1 MAYPTVSKPYGF
13 KPINLIGGQPYA
25 GSTRMFKI
33 ASGYDQ
39 NIFYGDPVKILRD
52 VDYSNLGNST
62 YLPIDGTVVVQDR
75 SYFGGQDQLAPV
87 PESNSHDVTIPLP
100 YTIGIFM
107 GCTFTNPYTK
117 QKTFSQYYP
126 ANTIANDIQAYVVD
140 DPDALFKVVYVANA
154 ATIDPYGDPY
164 LASGVV
170 PDYVGMN
177 YIGRNLLVAVNAG
190 NTNTGDSLY
199 GVADPTNALYT
210 LPQTLLP
217 VRVVDVVPETAT
229 ADGFVELIVKWNMPG
244 VYNSGDTSGWGGGHE
259 YYWPGAVGNA
269 IL

>member
-13 KPINLIGGQPYA
+13 RPINLIGGQPYA

-33 ASGYDQ
+33 ASGYAT

-52 VDYSNLGNST
+52 ANSA
-62 YLPIDGTVVVQDR
+62 LPIDGTVVVQDL
-75 SYFGGQDQLAPV
+75 SAAKFSQASQ
-87 PESNSHDVTIPLP
+87 P

-126 ANTIANDIQAYVVD
+126 ANTVADDIQAYVVD
-140 DPDALFKVVYVANA
+140 DPDALFKVVYVNNVPNYYE
-154 ATIDPYGDPY
+154 DPVSAG
-164 LASGVV
+164 GTV
-170 PDYVGMN
+170 PGAVGLNYV
-177 YIGRNLLVAVNAG
+177 GRNLLVAVNPG

-199 GVADPTNALYT
+199 GVADFLNPLFIVQQ
-210 LPQTLLP
+210 PLLP

-229 ADGFVELIVKWNMPG
+229 AAGFVELIVKWNMPG
-244 VYNSGDTSGWGGGHE
+244 YVTSGEGGMFWGGGHE
-259 YYWPGAVGNA
+259 YYWPGTTGSI

>member
-13 KPINLIGGQPYA
+13 RPINLIGGQPYA
-25 GSTRMFKI
+25 GSTRSMRI

-52 VDYSNLGNST
+52 ENSG
-62 YLPIDGTVVVQDR
+62 LPIDGTIVVQ
-75 SYFGGQDQLAPV
+75 QLSAADLGDGMG
-87 PESNSHDVTIPLP
+87 NAAMP

-107 GCTFTNPYTK
+107 GCSFTNPYTK

-140 DPDALFKVVYVANA
+140 DPDALFKVVYVNNVPNYYDDVYSA
-154 ATIDPYGDPY
+154 G
-164 LASGVV
+164 GVV
-170 PDYVGMN
+170 PAYVGAE
-177 YIGRNLLVAVNAG
+177 YIGRNLLVAVNPG

-199 GVADPTNALYT
+199 GVTDVYNPLFI
-210 LPQTLLP
+210 LQQPLMP

-229 ADGFVELIVKWNMPG
+229 AAGFVELIVKWNMPG
-244 VYNSGDTSGWGGGHE
+244 YQQLFEAGMYWGGGHE
-259 YYWPGAVGNA
+259 YYWPGSTGSA

>member
-13 KPINLIGGQPYA
+13 RPINLIGGQPYA

-52 VDYSNLGNST
+52 PSSLLPVDGS
-62 YLPIDGTVVVQDR
+62 VVVQGLSSSTAASD
-75 SYFGGQDQLAPV
+75 FI
-87 PESNSHDVTIPLP
+87 PEP
-100 YTIGIFM
+100 YTVGVFM

-126 ANTIANDIQAYVVD
+126 ANTVANDIQAYVVD
-140 DPDALFKVVYVANA
+140 DPDALFKVVYVANTA
-154 ATIDPYGDPY
+154 VIGELDNPFEATGLVPT
-164 LASGVV
+164 GVG
-170 PDYVGMN
+170 PQYV
-177 YIGRNLLVAVNAG
+177 GRNLVVAVNAG

-199 GVADPTNALYT
+199 GVADPANPLFWGFQYAM
-210 LPQTLLP
+210 P

-229 ADGFVELIVKWNMPG
+229 ADGFVELIVKWNMPFQQ
-244 VYNSGDTSGWGGGHE
+244 VGGCGSFISCSGHE
-259 YYWPGAVGNA
+259 YYWPGSQGTFSG
-269 IL
+269 LL

>member
-52 VDYSNLGNST
+52 DT
-62 YLPIDGTVVVQDR
+62 TFLPTDGTVVLQAR
-75 SYFGGQDQLAPV
+75 SWFRGADFIPAPTYSYNLNYQFV
-87 PESNSHDVTIPLP
+87 P
-100 YTIGIFM
+100 YTVGVFM

-126 ANTIANDIQAYVVD
+126 ANTVANDIQAYVVD
-140 DPDALFKVVYVANA
+140 DPDALFKVVYVANTYDPGYINSDLWG
-154 ATIDPYGDPY
+154 AT
-164 LASGVV
+164 GVV
-170 PDYVGMN
+170 PDYVGMQ

-199 GVADPTNALYT
+199 GVADPSNALNG
-210 LPQTLLP
+210 LQQQMMP

-244 VYNSGDTSGWGGGHE
+244 VAFDPEQEAGIGAFWGGGHE
-259 YYWPGAVGNA
+259 YYWPGSAGTG

>member
-33 ASGYDQ
+33 ASGYAS

-52 VDYSNLGNST
+52 PDSG
-62 YLPIDGTVVVQDR
+62 LPIDGTIVVQNLSAANLGD
-75 SYFGGQDQLAPV
+75 FAHAAQ
-87 PESNSHDVTIPLP
+87 P
-100 YTIGIFM
+100 YTIGVFM

-126 ANTIANDIQAYVVD
+126 ANTVADDIQAYVVD
-140 DPDALFKVVYVANA
+140 DPDALFKVVYVNNVPNYYDDVYSA
-154 ATIDPYGDPY
+154 G
-164 LASGVV
+164 GVV
-170 PDYVGMN
+170 PGAVGMN
-177 YIGRNLLVAVNAG
+177 YVGRNLLVAVNPG

-199 GVADPTNALYT
+199 GVADFVNPLYI
-210 LPQTLLP
+210 LQQPLMP

-229 ADGFVELIVKWNMPG
+229 AAGFVELIVKWNMPG
-244 VYNSGDTSGWGGGHE
+244 YQSTGEAGMYWGGGHE
-259 YYWPGAVGNA
+259 YYWPGSTGYA

>member
-33 ASGYDQ
+33 ASGYAS
-39 NIFYGDPVKILRD
+39 NIFYGDPVKILRNPL
-52 VDYSNLGNST
+52 SG
-62 YLPIDGTVVVQDR
+62 LPIDGTVVVQDL
-75 SYFGGQDQLAPV
+75 SAANLGSIGSAASQ
-87 PESNSHDVTIPLP
+87 P
-100 YTIGIFM
+100 YTIGVFM

-126 ANTIANDIQAYVVD
+126 ANTVADDIQAYVVD
-140 DPDALFKVVYVANA
+140 DPDALFKVVYVNNVPNYYDDVYSA
-154 ATIDPYGDPY
+154 G
-164 LASGVV
+164 GVV
-170 PDYVGMN
+170 PGYVGLN
-177 YIGRNLLVAVNAG
+177 YVGRNLLVAVNPG

-199 GVADPTNALYT
+199 GVADFLNPLFIVQQP
-210 LPQTLLP
+210 LMP

-229 ADGFVELIVKWNMPG
+229 AAGFVELIVKWNMPG
-244 VYNSGDTSGWGGGHE
+244 YQYQSEGGMAWGGGHE
-259 YYWPGAVGNA
+259 YYWPGSTGSI